1 MIIFI
6 FNVYCF
12 GNIYNTK
19 ENIISS
25 NNNNE
30 ILILYSIS
38 FNDVDI
44 EEIPNKDFYYNGII
58 RIRKE
63 ELLKQITILLKH
75 KYPNSNLNIIHMY
88 QYLLSP
94 KLKEKYRNVKVIEVN
109 LNKKITTSF
118 DIAALTLITYFIYPS
133 HVDFDVLTT
142 ISDYSYE
149 KLENK
154 CFYELSFSKYIGLF
168 YIFKFYQ
175 FKYNDILSF
184 KSENTTEEDSIIIGI
199 GNAIEQ
205 E

>member
-1 MIIFI
+1 MTR
-6 FNVYCF
+6 N
-12 GNIYNTK
+12 NIVESCND
-19 ENIISS
+19 
-25 NNNNE
+25 NE
-30 ILILYSIS
+30 ILILFSIS
-38 FNDVDI
+38 LENIDI
-44 EEIPNKDFYYNGII
+44 EDLPNKDFYYNGIL

-75 KYPNSNLNIIHMY
+75 KYPNSNLHIIHMY

-94 KLKEKYRNVKVIEVN
+94 KFKEKYNNVKIIEVK
-109 LNKKITTSF
+109 LNKKLTTSF

-133 HVDFDVLTT
+133 HVDFDVNTT
-142 ISDYSYE
+142 ISDYSSE
-149 KLENK
+149 MLENTY
-154 CFYELSFSKYIGLF
+154 FYKLSFSKYIGLF

-184 KSENTTEEDSIIIGI
+184 KSRNTTEEDSIIIGI